1 MLISA
6 GSLLVGL
13 PTHDGRAMVHS
24 LTALSRVGSALG
36 RPVQFLI
43 GEAGSIPRSRNLVL
57 DMARR
62 RPEVDDVTWILWL
75 DSDILIPA
83 DAVDAMVH
91 AILWSES
98 TDKSWVAHYRM
109 ADGTSVLMREKSAH
123 ARHYTADEIQ
133 QLDNFAE
140 VGLAGL
146 GLAYIKTDVRYIFHS
161 DELGEDVHFFLDQ
174 PHLTIHLAKDIR
186 VLHRKAVLI

>member
-1 MLISA
+1 MPISPN
-6 GSLLVGL
+6 SLLVGL

-24 LTALSRVGSALG
+24 LTALSQVGSALG

-57 DMARR
+57 EMARQ
-62 RPEVDDVTWILWL
+62 RPEVVDTAWILWL

-83 DAVDAMVH
+83 DAVEAIVQ

-98 TDKSWVAHYRM
+98 TDQSWVAHYRM
-109 ADGTSVLMREKSAH
+109 ADGASVLMRERSAR
-123 ARHYTADEIQ
+123 ATHYTVKDLQE
-133 QLDNFAE
+133 LNNFAQ

-146 GLAYIKTDVRYIFHS
+146 GLAYIKTDVHYIFHS

-174 PHLTIHLAKDIR
+174 PNLSIHFAKDIR
-186 VLHRKAVLI
+186 VLHRKAVMI